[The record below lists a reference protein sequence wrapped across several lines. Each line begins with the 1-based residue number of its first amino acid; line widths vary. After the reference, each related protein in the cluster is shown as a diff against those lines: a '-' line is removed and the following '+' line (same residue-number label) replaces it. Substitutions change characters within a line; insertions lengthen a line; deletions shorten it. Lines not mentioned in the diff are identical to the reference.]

1 MYASRTSP
9 PPTRSTLSPHIAA
22 PRHGSRSDSGSGS
35 RLPLFFRRMI
45 KFPQMDF
52 EMAIWE
58 MTYLIIAPKKVI
70 RTIYYHVET
79 KNTWSR
85 DDPSFIVLLTFFL
98 TLTSLAWGLAYTP
111 AFASIIRL
119 MFSLIFLHF
128 LLTSVIFAS
137 AGYIMC
143 GKFLKVPGT
152 GGLGRAGVVAG
163 EGEMEFM
170 YCLEIGVRAF
180 FPVWV
185 FLYVIQFLMMPILT
199 RDYWISIF
207 LGNSLYLIAF
217 SFYCVITFL
226 GYNALP
232 FLHHTEIMLF
242 PIFVLVVLWMVS
254 LFGFNL
260 TKNIVPILLPVTG
273 RI

>member
-1 MYASRTSP
+1 MYAPRTSP
-9 PPTRSTLSPHIAA
+9 PPMRSAFAPHIAP

-52 EMAIWE
+52 EVCCIQ
-58 MTYLIIAPKKVI
+58 
-70 RTIYYHVET
+70 T

-85 DDPSFIVLLTFFL
+85 DHPSFIVLLTSFL
-98 TLTSLAWGLAYTP
+98 TLTSLALGLAYTP
-111 AFASIIRL
+111 EFASIMRL
-119 MFSLIFLHF
+119 MFSLVFLHF
-128 LLTSVIFAS
+128 LLTSVMFAL

-143 GKFLKVPGT
+143 RNFLKVPGT

-170 YCLEIGVRAF
+170 YCLEIGVGAF

-185 FLYVIQFLMMPILT
+185 FLYVIQFLTMPVLT
-199 RDYWISIF
+199 GDYWISIF
-207 LGNSLYLIAF
+207 LGNSLYLVAF

-232 FLHHTEIMLF
+232 FLRHTEVMLF
-242 PIFVLVVLWMVS
+242 PVFVLVVLWVVG
-254 LFGFNL
+254 LFGINL
-260 TKNIVPILLPVTG
+260 TKHIVPILLPVMG
-273 RI
+273 KI

>member
-1 MYASRTSP
+1 MYAPRISP
-9 PPTRSTLSPHIAA
+9 PPTRSTFAPHIAA

-58 MTYLIIAPKKVI
+58 MTYLIMAPKKVI
-70 RTIYYHVET
+70 RTIYYHRR
-79 KNTWSR
+79 KI
-85 DDPSFIVLLTFFL
+85 P
-98 TLTSLAWGLAYTP
+98 GLVMTP
-111 AFASIIRL
+111 FVSIMRL
-119 MFSLIFLHF
+119 IFSLVFLHF

-199 RDYWISIF
+199 KDYWISIF

-242 PIFVLVVLWMVS
+242 PIFILVVLWAIS

-260 TKNIVPILLPVTG
+260 TKHIVPILLPVTG

>member
-1 MYASRTSP
+1 MFERKPLTDGFLRNVHLTSLVLINP
-9 PPTRSTLSPHIAA
+9 AIDLTCLLSP
-22 PRHGSRSDSGSGS
+22 
-35 RLPLFFRRMI
+35 
-45 KFPQMDF
+45 
-52 EMAIWE
+52 
-58 MTYLIIAPKKVI
+58 
-70 RTIYYHVET
+70 ET

-111 AFASIIRL
+111 KFPSIIRL
-119 MFSLIFLHF
+119 MFSLVFLHF
-128 LLTSVIFAS
+128 LLTSVVFAL

-185 FLYVIQFLMMPILT
+185 FL
-199 RDYWISIF
+199 
-207 LGNSLYLIAF
+207 
-217 SFYCVITFL
+217 
-226 GYNALP
+226 
-232 FLHHTEIMLF
+232 
-242 PIFVLVVLWMVS
+242 
-254 LFGFNL
+254 
-260 TKNIVPILLPVTG
+260 
-273 RI
+273 